1 MCNKGKFFFCETCG
15 NLVGLVLEGGGELVC
30 CGKPM
35 TKLVAN
41 TEEAAYEKH
50 IPEVTVEGS
59 KVVVKVGSV
68 EHPMVEEHY
77 IQFIYLVTKNGAQKA
92 CLSPGEKP
100 VAEFALVEGDEVI
113 AVYEYCN
120 LHGLWIKEM

>member
-100 VAEFALVEGDEVI
+100 VADFARVEGDEVI